1 MFGDNVVRPGK
12 GAARTLPILT
22 LEDLDREQELD
33 DADDEFTGLEAKTS
47 ARVVEPSSHM
57 DALSLADHPEQFAR
71 STASPP
77 SDSSPSASASGG
89 IRARLGHEHDAAREL
104 GKGASS
110 SSWSSSSTGSSLSG
124 TGGGGGGAH
133 GGGAGGTAAG
143 DVELVIATEVVQ
155 QQVAEASGS
164 KGAGVLG
171 RRYASVDVPAEV
183 TICVMALSSY
193 SECFMRTDSAE
204 PVATRS
210 LSEAMLET
218 IKHHMKVKGYSR
230 PLAVRFKL
238 PAAKRRPDIEDVI
251 IQRIAETAH
260 VRYHL
265 AITTIIK
272 DIAWGMASLIFS
284 YLVLFLCGHV
294 DEYITVGFQ
303 RIFWLYI
310 IAVSLWWINW
320 QGFDYLFYVQR
331 SHWGALKFFKAL
343 RFSRVTFVDA

>member
-110 SSWSSSSTGSSLSG
+110 SSWSSSSTGSSLS
-124 TGGGGGGAH
+124 
-133 GGGAGGTAAG
+133 
-143 DVELVIATEVVQ
+143 EVVQ